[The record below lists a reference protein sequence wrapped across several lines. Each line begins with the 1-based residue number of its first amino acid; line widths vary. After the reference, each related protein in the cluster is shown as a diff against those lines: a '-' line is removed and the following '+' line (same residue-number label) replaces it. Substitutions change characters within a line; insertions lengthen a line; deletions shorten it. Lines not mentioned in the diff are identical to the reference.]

1 MMRLLLV
8 ALALS
13 AEPKRVVLIEETV
26 RLEAMQQRVVA
37 EFPLEQQA
45 AVLELNYQAVK
56 GAGEG
61 LRVIVLANGAAIT
74 ESSYAAASSLRVPL
88 KPSAKSEIRI
98 ENTRQRLGFAL
109 AVVEAALV
117 FVPPREAARTLD
129 PKRRYF
135 TIAISMA
142 LFAMIVAYSGV
153 RLGPALLGRWRG

>member
-8 ALALS
+8 ALAVA
-13 AEPKRVVLIEETV
+13 AEPKRVVLVEETV

-45 AVLELNYQAVK
+45 AVLELSYQAVK

-61 LRVIVLANGAAIT
+61 LRVIVLADGATIS
-74 ESSYAAASSLRVPL
+74 ESSYAAATSLRVPL
-88 KPSAKSEIRI
+88 KSSAKYEIRI
-98 ENTRQRLGFAL
+98 ENKRQRLGYAL

-153 RLGPALLGRWRG
+153 RLGPALWERWRG

>member
-8 ALALS
+8 ALAVA
-13 AEPKRVVLIEETV
+13 AEPKRVVLVEETV

-45 AVLELNYQAVK
+45 AVLELSYQAVK

-61 LRVIVLANGAAIT
+61 LRVIVLADGALLT

-88 KPSAKSEIRI
+88 KPAAKYEIRI
-98 ENTRQRLGFAL
+98 ENKRQRLGYAL

-142 LFAMIVAYSGV
+142 LFAMVVAYSGV
-153 RLGPALLGRWRG
+153 RLGPALWGRWRG